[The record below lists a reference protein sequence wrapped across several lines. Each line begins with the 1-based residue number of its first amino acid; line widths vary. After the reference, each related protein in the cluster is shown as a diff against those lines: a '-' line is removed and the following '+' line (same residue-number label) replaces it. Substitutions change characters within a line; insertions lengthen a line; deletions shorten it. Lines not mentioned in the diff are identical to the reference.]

1 MNIKKQWISSEVLFS
16 AIQEL
21 LAENRQAVFTVTG
34 MSMWPFLCHGRDQ
47 VIVEKCDSTTLKT
60 GDIILFQKPEGKY
73 ILHRITKIEDDL
85 FETTGDGN
93 CFRDGFFSFS
103 CVKAKVVCLIR
114 KDKKIDCKSWIWKVV
129 FQTWML
135 LFPIRKYL
143 LKFLKNFSRTRQR
156 LLNVIKSH

>member
-1 MNIKKQWISSEVLFS
+1 MAAHGILEVMPDGYGFIRS
-16 AIQEL
+16 ANYL
-21 LAENRQAVFTVTG
+21 PGENDVYVSPSQIRKFG
-34 MSMWPFLCHGRDQ
+34 
-47 VIVEKCDSTTLKT
+47 LKT

-143 LKFLKNFSRTRQR
+143 LKFLKNFSRMKQR
-156 LLNVIKSH
+156 LLNAIKSH